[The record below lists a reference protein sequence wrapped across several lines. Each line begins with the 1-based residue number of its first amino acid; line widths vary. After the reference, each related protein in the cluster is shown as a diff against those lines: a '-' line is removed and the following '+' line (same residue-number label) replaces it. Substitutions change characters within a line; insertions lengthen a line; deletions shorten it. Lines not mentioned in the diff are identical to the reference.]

1 MGALWS
7 LTSGSE
13 TDLQTPVFTYSE
25 FVFFS
30 STASDLILTTHQG
43 LETEMGGWVGGA
55 WNLSY
60 LFSSKGNKSQP
71 QQIPPVSLGPQ

>member
-30 STASDLILTTHQG
+30 SSASDLILTTHQG
-43 LETEMGGWVGGA
+43 LETEMGGWGMEFV
-55 WNLSY
+55 LS
-60 LFSSKGNKSQP
+60 LF
-71 QQIPPVSLGPQ
+71 QQRK